1 MSGTFRRPLSLW
13 LIVLLL
19 APAGVVLA
27 EGGAPAQLR
36 GVLLTEQGLPAVG
49 YQVGLRRDNGDF
61 FLSATTTADGHFGLT
76 SLPPGSYELVAF
88 DPEGAEF
95 PVLSAEIVLNPGA
108 VERMELRISSKATP
122 PGRSAPHSR
131 AAGRGS
137 KLALWW
143 KGLPTA
149 AKIGIVTVG
158 AFALYQVLDSSDNN
172 SRPAPV
178 SPSEP

>member
-1 MSGTFRRPLSLW
+1 MGGMFRRRLSLW
-13 LIVLLL
+13 LIALFLT
-19 APAGVVLA
+19 PAGVALA
-27 EGGAPAQLR
+27 EGGTPAQLR

-61 FLSATTTADGHFGLT
+61 FLSASTTSDGHFELT

-95 PVLSAEIVLNPGA
+95 PVLSEKVVLSPGA
-108 VERMELRISSKATP
+108 VERMEVRISSKATP
-122 PGRSAPHSR
+122 PGRSAPPAKS
-131 AAGRGS
+131 AGQGS
-137 KLALWW
+137 KLGLWW
-143 KGLPTA
+143 RGLPTA

-158 AFALYQVLDSSDNN
+158 AFAVYQVVDNSGSS
-172 SRPAPV
+172 SPSAPV

>member
-1 MSGTFRRPLSLW
+1 MSGMFRRPLSLW

-19 APAGVVLA
+19 APAGA
-27 EGGAPAQLR
+27 AFANGGGPAQLR

-61 FLSATTTADGHFGLT
+61 FLSAPTTADGHFELT
-76 SLPPGSYELVAF
+76 SLPPGSYQLVAF

-95 PVLSAEIVLNPGA
+95 PVLSEKIALSPGA
-108 VERMELRISSKATP
+108 VERMEVRISSKATP
-122 PGRSAPHSR
+122 PGRSAPG
-131 AAGRGS
+131 AKATGRGS
-137 KLALWW
+137 KLGLWW
-143 KGLPTA
+143 KGLPIA

-158 AFALYQVLDSSDNN
+158 AFAVYQAVDSSGD
-172 SRPAPV
+172 SSPQAPV